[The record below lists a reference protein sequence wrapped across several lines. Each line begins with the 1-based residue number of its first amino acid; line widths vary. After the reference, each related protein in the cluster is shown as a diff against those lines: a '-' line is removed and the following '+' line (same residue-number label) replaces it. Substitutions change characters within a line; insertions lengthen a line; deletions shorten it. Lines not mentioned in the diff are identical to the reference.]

1 MSSSLSFD
9 SMESLESSSDS
20 SDQTDAPPLP
30 IPLPNPERKTRK
42 TITQDIVRM
51 VVIQVSRKERPP
63 IKQIAE
69 NVGLAP
75 STVYKL
81 LRELRE
87 GKHDYG
93 DFVLYSPAKRG
104 RKPVITTEMSER
116 VRDILTSA
124 PTETIDTA
132 KERLNNDGVEVSR
145 SSIWR
150 MARSQQLSHQMIV
163 PKPAA
168 VFTRR
173 ITQQRFEYAQQVNG
187 RPDQVLWFLDE
198 SGFNLHLGPLRCWSD
213 VGVTPVQAVP
223 ANRGQNV
230 SLLMCIAPTDLC
242 STRQSADHSKRQ
254 TSSHF
259 SRRLLHASRRS
270 DVEKCVW
277 WLIMREST
285 PQHLRPG
292 TLLKMGSIMFIF
304 LRILRT

>member
-1 MSSSLSFD
+1 
-9 SMESLESSSDS
+9 
-20 SDQTDAPPLP
+20 
-30 IPLPNPERKTRK
+30 
-42 TITQDIVRM
+42 
-51 VVIQVSRKERPP
+51 
-63 IKQIAE
+63 
-69 NVGLAP
+69 
-75 STVYKL
+75 
-81 LRELRE
+81 
-87 GKHDYG
+87 
-93 DFVLYSPAKRG
+93 
-104 RKPVITTEMSER
+104 MSER

-230 SLLMCIAPTDLC
+230 SLLMCIAPDGIVFYETKCGSFKASDFVAFLEALGARFQEVRDGEVCLVMDNARIHHATSATQYLAENGIDHVYLPPYSPDLNPIENVFGVLKARYRQRGVVRNRREME
-242 STRQSADHSKRQ
+242 SLIKDVIDEMNLDMDNEPFYWRMREFVQRVMNRQS
-254 TSSHF
+254 F
-259 SRRLLHASRRS
+259 N
-270 DVEKCVW
+270 
-277 WLIMREST
+277 
-285 PQHLRPG
+285 
-292 TLLKMGSIMFIF
+292 
-304 LRILRT
+304 